1 MATLDDVRAI
11 ALGFPGAVERV
22 DGHRGGA
29 SWRTTGGPFAWQRGP
44 SGRDLEQLAALG
56 RDWPPGD
63 VIGVRTDGRQ
73 VKEALLESFPDA
85 FFTIPHFDG
94 YPAVLVRLDVIDLE
108 QALGHATRD
117 AAASVGDGTWRGR
130 LEAGL
135 AADFAIVDVDPFA
148 AGPESLLTARV
159 VRTVVAGATVYDTR
173 VL

>member
-63 VIGVRTDGRQ
+63 VIGVRTDGQQ
-73 VKEALLESFPDA
+73 VKEALLESFPDV

-94 YPAVLVRLDVIDLE
+94 YPAVLVRLDAIDLE
-108 QALGHATRD
+108 HLREVITD
-117 AAASVGDGTWRGR
+117 AWLLKVTKRV
-130 LEAGL
+130 AGEWL
-135 AADFAIVDVDPFA
+135 AAHP
-148 AGPESLLTARV
+148 P
-159 VRTVVAGATVYDTR
+159 ATG
-173 VL
+173 